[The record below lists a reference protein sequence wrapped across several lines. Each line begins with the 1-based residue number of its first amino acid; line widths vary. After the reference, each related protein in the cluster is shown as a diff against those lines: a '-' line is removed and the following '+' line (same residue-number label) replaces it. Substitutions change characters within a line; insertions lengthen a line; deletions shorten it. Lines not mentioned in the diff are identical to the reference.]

1 MTDNSHKPV
10 DSSDGKA
17 RPTTVPDPN
26 RKYVPSGRSTSKTLQ
41 TYLWFSIIAIFAIQI
56 PVYVTSFLS
65 ISIIPIVFSM
75 SDHINMNRGLGLS
88 IVVWGIFAFLVGYF
102 FTGLMLGKFI
112 RIGTERSH
120 CRNRRMEVLAIIGT
134 LVAAFCLKVC
144 IVYYISKT
152 HTKAQNVNVFDLPIR
167 FWVEMV
173 FSWGIIALGSLVKK
187 MRPYCEECENY
198 MVKKQYNFMPS
209 ELDSLLSGIS
219 SCDLELL
226 RKCKRTDSH
235 YPSVEL
241 QIHTCDN
248 LHSGYIEVSLNT
260 ETADEKGSKSKSSKT
275 VYSDH
280 MSSGAVGVWCRAMG
294 QAPINVASRQN

>member
-1 MTDNSHKPV
+1 MTDNSHNSV

-17 RPTTVPDPN
+17 RPKTVPDPN
-26 RKYVPSGRSTSKTLQ
+26 RKYVPSGRSTSMTLQ

-56 PVYVTSFLS
+56 PVYLTSFLS

-75 SDHINMNRGLGLS
+75 SGHINMNRGLGLS
-88 IVVWGIFAFLVGYF
+88 IVAWGIFAFLVGYF

-152 HTKAQNVNVFDLPIR
+152 HTKAQNVNVFDLPIK
-167 FWVEMV
+167 FWAEMV

-294 QAPINVASRQN
+294 